1 MATTNS
7 KREVAWRVF
16 AREFNSATTVIP
28 GEEQYAPT
36 YVLSPLGAMI
46 NRVYLTGV
54 LTECENAGTDQ
65 EPLWRGRV
73 SDPTDVFYISAG
85 QFQPKAARALSE
97 MEVPALVGISGK
109 ARTYSPDELTTYVS
123 VRVEFVK
130 QITQE
135 VRDYWVLEACQSL
148 QYRLVALREALQM
161 DPPNM
166 NEMTALGYSKKVS
179 TGIVEAINQFDDIDM
194 DPYDELLSNVLQELT
209 VDTSMD
215 ITVAKGQTSPP
226 ELLDGIESKI
236 PGAEVSKDM
245 KSEPSLNLGFSKASD
260 VSDIGDGLDTKTK
273 GNGEEPNDSGSDPN
287 LIEDENLKAI
297 TDVNVNENEND
308 NEVDKENKNVNE
320 TDNENDNNNDTD
332 KKDAETE
339 VSEHLIFEIIT
350 SLSEDNSDGVEYKD
364 VELQASEQGL
374 AKEIIEEC
382 ICSLIDKGIIYE
394 PSIGLFKAV

>member
-16 AREFNSATTVIP
+16 AKEFNSATTVIP

-54 LTECENAGTDQ
+54 LTECENVGTDQ

-97 MEVPALVGISGK
+97 LEVPALVGISGK

-135 VRDYWVLEACQSL
+135 VRDYWVLEACRSL
-148 QYRLVALREALQM
+148 QYRLGAIREAIAM

-166 NEMTALGYSKKVS
+166 KELTALGFSKKVS
-179 TGIVEAINQFDDIDM
+179 TGIVEAINQFEDIEM
-194 DPYDELLSNVLQELT
+194 EPFDELLANVLQELT

-215 ITVAKGQTSPP
+215 ITVTKGQTGPP

-236 PGAEVSKDM
+236 PGAEVSKDVE
-245 KSEPSLNLGFSKASD
+245 SETSLNLDFSKASE
-260 VSDIGDGLDTKTK
+260 VSNIKEESELQNLENGNAMDKT
-273 GNGEEPNDSGSDPN
+273 GSESDPE
-287 LIEDENLKAI
+287 LEIESKISENTEDK
-297 TDVNVNENEND
+297 DQNE
-308 NEVDKENKNVNE
+308 
-320 TDNENDNNNDTD
+320 
-332 KKDAETE
+332 AETE
-339 VSEHLIFEIIT
+339 VSEHLIYEIIT
-350 SLSEDNSDGVEYKD
+350 SLSEDNPEGVEYKD
-364 VELQASEQGL
+364 VELQAGEQGL

-382 ICSLIDKGIIYE
+382 ICSLIDKGMIYE